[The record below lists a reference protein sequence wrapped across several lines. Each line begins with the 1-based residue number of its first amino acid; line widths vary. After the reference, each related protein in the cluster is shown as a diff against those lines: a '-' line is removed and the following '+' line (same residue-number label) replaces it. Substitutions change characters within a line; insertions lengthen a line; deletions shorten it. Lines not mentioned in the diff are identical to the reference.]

1 MEAGQS
7 SEAIAF
13 RRFRIFP
20 GERRFLADGRP
31 VNLRPR
37 AFDLLLTL
45 VKAAGSVVSRDVL
58 VERVW
63 QNRQV
68 TENNL
73 QVQIAGL
80 RNALGDDR
88 DLIRTVAGRGYQFIG
103 GVELLGS
110 TAAAESSMPVVDMP
124 LAPRDAARTNLPEAV
139 SELIGRKAE
148 LEGIL
153 ALARTHRLVTLIGA
167 GGIGKTRLAFEA
179 ARHLQPDFADG
190 VWIAEM
196 SAVSDPAQ
204 VPQALAAA
212 IGIPAHAA
220 GNVEKLALSI
230 GARRMLIV
238 LDTCEHV
245 IDMAAAMAEAL
256 LHRCPGVQVIAT
268 SREPLGAYDEWV
280 YRIGPL
286 GGPATDETGLGG
298 AEAVLLFVARARAIN
313 VDFSA
318 EPAAMAAIAA
328 ICCKLDGIP
337 LAIELA
343 ATRAA
348 TLGVHALANRP
359 DDHLQLLTCGRRTA
373 LPRHQTL
380 RATLDWSYRLL
391 SAAESVVLRRLA
403 LCAGD
408 FDLGEAREI
417 AAEAGLTPAQA
428 IEALVNLVAKSLV
441 AAKTAD
447 GKTSYRLADITRA
460 YALEKLVTGSEC
472 EANSRLHG
480 ERQRQPRPF
489 GVVTPS
495 ARDRSSG
502 PTHVRFAA

>member
-1 MEAGQS
+1 
-7 SEAIAF
+7 
-13 RRFRIFP
+13 
-20 GERRFLADGRP
+20 
-31 VNLRPR
+31 
-37 AFDLLLTL
+37 
-45 VKAAGSVVSRDVL
+45 
-58 VERVW
+58 
-63 QNRQV
+63 
-68 TENNL
+68 
-73 QVQIAGL
+73 
-80 RNALGDDR
+80 
-88 DLIRTVAGRGYQFIG
+88 
-103 GVELLGS
+103 
-110 TAAAESSMPVVDMP
+110 
-124 LAPRDAARTNLPEAV
+124 
-139 SELIGRKAE
+139 
-148 LEGIL
+148 
-153 ALARTHRLVTLIGA
+153 LIGA
-167 GGIGKTRLAFEA
+167 GGIGKTRLALEA
-179 ARHLQPDFADG
+179 ARHLQPEFADG

-204 VPQALAAA
+204 VPRALAAA

-220 GNVEKLALSI
+220 GDVEQVALNI
-230 GARRMLIV
+230 GARRLLIV

-245 IDMAAAMAEAL
+245 IDVAAAMAEAL
-256 LHRCPGVQVIAT
+256 LHRCPGVRVIAT

-286 GGPATDETGLGG
+286 RVPAADEAGLVA

-318 EPAAMAAIAA
+318 EPSAMVAIAA

-373 LPRHQTL
+373 SPRHQTL

-391 SAAESVVLRRLA
+391 SAAESAVLRRLA
-403 LCAGD
+403 QCPGD

-441 AAKTAD
+441 AAKTVD

-472 EANSRLHG
+472 EANGRLHA

-489 GVVTPS
+489 GVVPTS
-495 ARDRSSG
+495 ARDRSSVS
-502 PTHVRFAA
+502 THVRFAA